1 MSIFCAT
8 GEQKNNEEA
17 TLLELTTSNR
27 FGDANGL
34 SNDGKKGRDLKVF
47 TFASIVAATDSF
59 SPENK
64 LGQGGFGPVY
74 KVRLGPI
81 FLLLCS

>member
-47 TFASIVAATDSF
+47 TFASIVPQTT
-59 SPENK
+59 
-64 LGQGGFGPVY
+64 
-74 KVRLGPI
+74 
-81 FLLLCS
+81 FLLKINLDKVVLVRYTR